1 MSLKTWIVILLLAL
15 IGSNVYW
22 LIQMLDAG
30 ISYTYLHSSLDM
42 AEQTSEAAIE
52 IANMNLIGL
61 TQAEALA
68 QLTALE
74 PQISV
79 FWKAEEHCIYAAEVC
94 VFVNSAGNVQG
105 VK

>member
-15 IGSNVYW
+15 IGSNVFW

-30 ISYTYLHSSLDM
+30 ISYTYLHSSLDT
-42 AEQTSEAAIE
+42 AERTSEAAIE
-52 IANMNLIGL
+52 IAKMNLVGVA
-61 TQAEALA
+61 QEEALE
-68 QLTALE
+68 QLRALE

-79 FWKAEEHCIYAAEVC
+79 FWKEQESCIYAAEVC
-94 VFVNSAGNVQG
+94 VFINPAGNVQE